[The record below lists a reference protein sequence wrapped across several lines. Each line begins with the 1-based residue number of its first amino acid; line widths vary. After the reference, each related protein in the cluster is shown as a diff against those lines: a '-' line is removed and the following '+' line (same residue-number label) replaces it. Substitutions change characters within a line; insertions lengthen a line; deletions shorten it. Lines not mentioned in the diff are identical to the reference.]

1 MTSVFSRRNFLQ
13 TAAIGAGAAVLPDF
27 AAASEVPAINRTDST
42 NDSPLKLGLASY
54 LIGSEWDL
62 DTIIANCTQTK
73 YVHAELR
80 TTHKHGIEVSL
91 NKNQR
96 TEVKNKIKNSALEA
110 ISLASAFMFHFPDKK
125 ILRENI
131 EGAKEYLQLAAD
143 VGAIGIRVFPNDLP
157 DNVPEEKTMEQIGKS
172 LSEIGKVGHNL
183 GVDVR
188 LEVHGRKTNQVHV
201 IKKIIDYSESPHVY
215 VTWNSDRNDL
225 LGDGFHAN
233 FNLVKDRIKGVHMR
247 DLYLEDYPYRELF
260 KLLREN
266 GFQGYCNIELGRISC
281 EPLELMKYYRALF
294 LALQNAF

>member
-1 MTSVFSRRNFLQ
+1 MKSNFSRRNFLQ
-13 TAAIGAGAAVLPDF
+13 TLAAGAGVAVLPNF
-27 AAASEVPAINRTDST
+27 ASASEESTVNQIQSSNINS
-42 NDSPLKLGLASY
+42 LKLGLATY
-54 LIGSEWDL
+54 LLGSEWNL
-62 DTIIANCTQTK
+62 DTIITNCTQTK
-73 YVHAELR
+73 YLHAELR
-80 TTHKHGIEVSL
+80 TTHRHGVEVSL

-96 TEVKNKIKNSALEA
+96 IEVKNKIKDSALEA

-172 LSEIGKVGHNL
+172 LAEVGKVGFNL

-215 VTWNSDRNDL
+215 VTWNSDRTDL
-225 LGDGFHAN
+225 LGDGFLAN

-260 KLLREN
+260 KLLKEN
-266 GFQGYCNIELGRISC
+266 GYQGYCNIELGRVSC

-294 LALQNAF
+294 LALQNGF